1 MSDLYDEL
9 LGDIEAANEAA
20 EQVQQYSSY
29 GKLTVA
35 VQRIHWVNKQL
46 VEVDSATYRSL
57 PANQKQ
63 MNFVLSVDI
72 AEFKPELTVYPMNL
86 KYRGKEWYDTFE
98 PSVKAL
104 FAIDKTKDELTA
116 EVVKQLLALN
126 GKYVRVDQVPNKGGK
141 VSKAGNLLKS
151 PALAEVFESREA
163 CYKAQVMRF
172 GTGNNLEV
180 ESTPVVSNSYSDDVV
195 NSVKMLAKLN
205 QSASQIAT
213 SIGGGLTESDVNAI
227 LKF

>member
-1 MSDLYDEL
+1 MADLYDEL

-29 GKLTVA
+29 GKLTVS
-35 VQRIHWVNKQL
+35 VQRIHWVDKQP
-46 VEVDSATYRSL
+46 VEVDSTTYRSL

-63 MNFVLSVDI
+63 MNFVLAVGVN
-72 AEFKPELTVYPMNL
+72 EFKPELQVYPMNL

-98 PSVKAL
+98 PSVKTL
-104 FAIDKTKDELTA
+104 FAIDKTKDDLTA

-126 GKYVRVDQVPNKGGK
+126 GKYVRIDQVPNKGGK

-151 PALAEVFESREA
+151 PAIVEVYTSREE
-163 CYKAQVMRF
+163 CYKAQVARF
-172 GTGNNLEV
+172 GTGNNPEV
-180 ESTPVVSNSYSDDVV
+180 EAAPVASNSYSEDVV

-205 QSASQIAT
+205 QSPSQIAA
-213 SIGGGLTESDVNAI
+213 SIGGGLTESDVNTI
-227 LKF
+227 LAF